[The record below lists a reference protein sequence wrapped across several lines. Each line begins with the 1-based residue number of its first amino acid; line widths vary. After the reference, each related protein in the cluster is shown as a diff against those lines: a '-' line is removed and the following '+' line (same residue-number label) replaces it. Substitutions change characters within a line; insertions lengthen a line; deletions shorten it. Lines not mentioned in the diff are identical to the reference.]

1 LRCFSAFICGM
12 EIINYDALSHC
23 IRDAVRAELQE
34 HFKKGDS
41 PPAQVNERLLSK
53 KELSEEL
60 GVSLVTVTDWMKKGL
75 PFLRLHK
82 RVYFKMSEV
91 LAIMQQK
98 IKS

>member
-1 LRCFSAFICGM
+1 M

-34 HFKKGDS
+34 HFNKGDS

-91 LAIMQQK
+91 LKIMQQK
-98 IKS
+98 IKD

>member
-1 LRCFSAFICGM
+1 M

-34 HFKKGDS
+34 HFKKGDR

>member
-1 LRCFSAFICGM
+1 M

-23 IRDAVRAELQE
+23 IREAVRAELQE

-41 PPAQVNERLLSK
+41 PPEQANERLLSK